1 MFDDVIDAGTFHAAA
16 ERVRAEPYG
25 TTRCAQAEAL
35 LAAAERVGD
44 TALVGHALVGTIVA
58 YNYGGESPKS
68 AVSMGRLLRLFDT
81 QPASFDEGLTHYVF
95 WYLKWVTSSLLSVPE
110 VPLATIRRFLDD
122 LERRYRTAGHSMRPV
137 HKCRFYLYDHTCDK
151 AGAAREFEAWLA
163 ADRDALT
170 DCDACERREQGRWLT
185 QQRDDARALE
195 IFGPTLSGARSC
207 AEEPQITLS
216 DSLIPLVRLDRL
228 DEARANHLR
237 GYRMV
242 RGQAGMHDIVGRHI
256 EFCAL
261 TGNEGRGVEIVADHR
276 LWLSDASGSAM
287 DRLEFLG
294 GVAVLLRRLVAL
306 GRGDLPVTPMSG
318 TDGTAAGILAVLER
332 ELAGLAARFD
342 ERNGSDFVGATLRE
356 RLGREP
362 LADSLPLGVRSA
374 LTAAP
379 ALRPAAVP
387 PPAEV
392 PLDELLA
399 DARALDAVA
408 HPRAHLVWEQ
418 YARAVEDRGAEP
430 PDRAVGELAL
440 SRGLVLLGRGEAGA
454 AMTGFRA
461 AAEAFDRAGLPGK
474 AAVARSRAI
483 VAALHPDAPRIPGPA
498 PEPDL
503 DAVTADVTE
512 LVEADRAGDED
523 LAAVLM
529 ARATAARMRMLTA
542 GAAGGAPAWPDDP
555 DDGEDGGDDAGA
567 SAEHEA
573 DYDAEDGDG
582 DGDDNRAYHGRGAD
596 HARDITS
603 SSDIADTVAAAA
615 TAAAA
620 QVVQPTQPTQATQ
633 ATQAAQAAQAA
644 QAIHAARAAAEAEVD
659 RLASV
664 AERLT
669 LPARQADV
677 AEARAHFALL
687 DGDRDA
693 AVRHLR
699 TVVDLCHAAGRPW
712 QAVQPGRVLGSLLL
726 HQGDWAGAELAYLAV
741 HDAARDSMDTAEDY
755 AEVLV
760 GLANSTAPTRP
771 DSARDY
777 AVRAAHEFDRL
788 GDRPG
793 AAYARRGLAELLQN
807 AGRAADA
814 VAVLEESL
822 PDIAEFLGEE
832 AAWHARRR
840 LAAGLAALGDGAEA
854 ADVLAA
860 LARDT
865 AHGGDAEM
873 HAEIAAEAA
882 LALARAGRR
891 EAADQAF
898 GAAIDAM
905 RPLERPGTVIRL
917 LRAAGWNLVENR
929 APAPA
934 PGTEAAAVDR
944 GIAYFA
950 EAAALLDAAP
960 ADGPDLDRALERA
973 DTEAEWTEAL
983 WTADRNDAAL
993 ALADRAAARLEITLP
1008 RFQDRYT
1015 AIVTIAA
1022 RIEHADL
1029 DMPALAITR
1038 IDAALAICRMTKADT
1053 ATTKLTRIR
1062 NQLTA

>member
-137 HKCRFYLYDHTCDK
+137 HKCRFYLYDHTGDK

-294 GVAVLLRRLVAL
+294 GVVVLLRRLVAL

-379 ALRPAAVP
+379 AARPAAVP
-387 PPAEV
+387 PPAAV

-503 DAVTADVTE
+503 DAVTDDVTD
-512 LVEADRAGDED
+512 LVEAGRADDED

-529 ARATAARMRMLTA
+529 ARATAARMRMLAA
-542 GAAGGAPAWPDDP
+542 GAAGDAHALPDGP
-555 DDGEDGGDDAGA
+555 DDGEELGHGEDGRVDAGA

-573 DYDAEDGDG
+573 DYDAEHE
-582 DGDDNRAYHGRGAD
+582 DDDHAYDGRGVD
-596 HARDITS
+596 HEAARDTA
-603 SSDIADTVAAAA
+603 DIGAVAT
-615 TAAAA
+615 TAQA
-620 QVVQPTQPTQATQ
+620 VQPVQPVQ
-633 ATQAAQAAQAA
+633 
-644 QAIHAARAAAEAEVD
+644 AARAAAEAEVD
-659 RLASV
+659 RLAAV

-687 DGDRDA
+687 DGDREA

-891 EAADQAF
+891 EAADRAF

-905 RPLERPGTVIRL
+905 RPLDRPGTVIRL

-934 PGTEAAAVDR
+934 PGTETAAVDR

-950 EAAALLDAAP
+950 EAAALLDAAA

-1062 NQLTA
+1062 NQLTT